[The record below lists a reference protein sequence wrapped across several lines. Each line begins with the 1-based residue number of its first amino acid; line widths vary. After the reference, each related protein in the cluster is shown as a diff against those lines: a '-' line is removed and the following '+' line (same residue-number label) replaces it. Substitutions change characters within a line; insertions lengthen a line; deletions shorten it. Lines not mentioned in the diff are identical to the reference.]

1 MSGRYFLLG
10 LAAGLYIMLGLAPV
24 TEKRNRM
31 VPQPLPPHGA
41 QPKQLTE
48 GEDELERARR

>member
-10 LAAGLYIMLGLAPV
+10 LAAGLCITGSLPPLA
-24 TEKRNRM
+24 ERRKGM
-31 VPQPLPPHGA
+31 VQRSLPPHGA
-41 QPKQLTE
+41 QLEQLAD

>member
-10 LAAGLYIMLGLAPV
+10 LAAGLYIMLGHAPAAE
-24 TEKRNRM
+24 TRKRTVQRS
-31 VPQPLPPHGA
+31 LPPHGA
-41 QPKQLTE
+41 QSEQFAD